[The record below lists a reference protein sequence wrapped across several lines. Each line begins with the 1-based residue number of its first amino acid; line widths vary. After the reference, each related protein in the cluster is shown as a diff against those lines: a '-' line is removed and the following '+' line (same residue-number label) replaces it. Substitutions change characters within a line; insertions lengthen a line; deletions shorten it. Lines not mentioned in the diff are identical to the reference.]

1 MTGPADVPLL
11 LLGRVPGRRLT
22 SPELRAALAA
32 LPDAPDR
39 GAAERRVA
47 AAHAGALPQ
56 ERAALRSALLD
67 EGFRSPL
74 AAGLPGTPA
83 STYLAAPEPSAPEPG
98 SDPERGSDPEPAV
111 LEQFS
116 RAVLRLGP
124 PTAHTAVALGHW
136 DEHGA
141 PLDRPGADPT
151 GGRSVLA
158 LDRPQLAMAIDGLL
172 SAPAAGAG
180 TGTSAGTGTETE
192 TGAGVLPALL
202 RANWTLRRLPSQV
215 RFHRRDGGQLRLV
228 ATPLTGKVRA
238 LLGPVELGPLPA
250 GVLVREVAAALGLGR
265 EAAGALVAS
274 AVELQLLVG
283 AAEFDSLDE
292 RPAAAAAALLTG
304 RRPRAAELLAGV
316 QQRLDAAAD
325 DRPGALAPLADDQ
338 RALNALL
345 AHPVGL
351 RVTEEYVLPPVEVAA
366 APHRAALDD
375 LARVLEFAALSD
387 RVHEARALLVAAF
400 TERFG
405 PGARVRLAD
414 CAADLVAV
422 VVRRAGLLTPASST
436 DFGPADGSLTE
447 LLRLRA
453 AARALLGERIAAAT
467 APATAA
473 AAGSP
478 GSPGA
483 PELALDPAELAA
495 LAADLPA
502 RFRRP
507 SASYGVLVRPVGDRL
522 VVRGYLPGGGSSA
535 LRYAGADAAL
545 GARLAER
552 LARAAG
558 PAVLLED
565 RGLHGL
571 DANHRPPLLPGRIDP
586 VGWFGLTLAHDPRT
600 DGLEL
605 LDPDGAPVAVHSPAL
620 ARPGRLAPPM
630 RIALWLHGT
639 GRLRPDPLGEAAADL
654 LRAAPGGRTGG
665 TLALPRL
672 TAGRVVLQGRR
683 WYPGADLPVAADGP
697 GLLCALADWRA
708 AHGAPEE
715 LLLVGPG
722 PSGPDPDGLLGP
734 PPTAADR
741 TRYTDLGS
749 ALLAG
754 AVRELPAGGHLE
766 EVPAGVREGVH
777 AVEWV
782 LEYDRAPGGRFQG
795 GVRT

>member
-1 MTGPADVPLL
+1 MTAPADAPLL
-11 LLGRVPGRRLT
+11 LLGRVPGRRLS
-22 SPELRAALAA
+22 SPALRAALAA
-32 LPDAPDR
+32 LADAPDR
-39 GAAERRVA
+39 EAAEQRVA
-47 AAHAGALPQ
+47 AAHDGALRQ

-67 EGFRSPL
+67 DGFRSPL
-74 AAGLPGTPA
+74 AARLPGTPA
-83 STYLAAPEPSAPEPG
+83 STYLAAPEPSAPEPPA
-98 SDPERGSDPEPAV
+98 PEPGPDPEPAV

-116 RAVLRLGP
+116 RAMLRLGP
-124 PTAHTAVALGHW
+124 PTAHTAVAPGCW
-136 DEHGA
+136 DEHGT

-151 GGRSVLA
+151 GGRTVLA
-158 LDRPQLAMAIDGLL
+158 LDRPQLAMAVDGLL
-172 SAPAAGAG
+172 SAPPAEAGAG
-180 TGTSAGTGTETE
+180 A
-192 TGAGVLPALL
+192 LPALL
-202 RANWTLRRLPSQV
+202 RANWTLRRLPSRV
-215 RFHRRDGGQLRLV
+215 RFHRRDGEQLRLV

-238 LLGPVELGPLPA
+238 LLGLVELGPLPA
-250 GVLVREVAAALGLGR
+250 EVLVRELAAALGLER
-265 EAAGALVAS
+265 EAATALVAS

-292 RPAAAAAALLTG
+292 RPAAAAAALLAD
-304 RRPRAAELLAGV
+304 RHPRAAGLFAGV
-316 QQRLDAAAD
+316 QQRLDAAAEH
-325 DRPGALAPLADDQ
+325 RPGALAPLADDQ

-351 RVTEEYVLPPVEVAA
+351 RVTEEYVLPPVKVAA

-387 RVHEARALLVAAF
+387 RVHDARALLVAAF

-467 APATAA
+467 ATTTAA
-473 AAGSP
+473 PGSLR
-478 GSPGA
+478 SPGA
-483 PELALDPAELAA
+483 ADLVLDPAELAA
-495 LAADLPA
+495 LADGLPE

-507 SASYGVLVRPVGDRL
+507 PASYGVLVRPVGDRL

-535 LRYAGADAAL
+535 LRYAGADAAF
-545 GARLAER
+545 GAGLAER

-571 DANHRPPLLPGRIDP
+571 DADHRPPLLPDRIDP
-586 VGWFGLTLAHDPRT
+586 VGWFGLTLVHDPRT

-605 LDPDGAPVAVHSPAL
+605 LGPDGAPVAVHSPAL

-672 TAGRVVLQGRR
+672 TAGRVVVQGRR
-683 WYPGADLPVAADGP
+683 WYPGADLPVTADGP

-715 LLLVGPG
+715 LLLVGSG

-782 LEYDRAPGGRFQG
+782 LEYDRAPGGRFQD

>member
-1 MTGPADVPLL
+1 MTAPADVPLL

-22 SPELRAALAA
+22 SPALRAALAA
-32 LPDAPDR
+32 LPGAPDR
-39 GAAERRVA
+39 EAAEQQVA
-47 AAHAGALPQ
+47 AAHDGALQQ

-67 EGFRSPL
+67 DGFRSPL
-74 AAGLPGTPA
+74 SAHLPGTPA
-83 STYLAAPEPSAPEPG
+83 SSYLDAAPGPTAP
-98 SDPERGSDPEPAV
+98 DADPEPAV
-111 LEQFS
+111 LEQLS
-116 RAVLRLGP
+116 RAMLRLGP
-124 PTAHTAVALGHW
+124 PTAHTAVAPGRW
-136 DEHGA
+136 DEHGT
-141 PLDRPGADPT
+141 PLDRPGADPS
-151 GGRSVLA
+151 GGRTVLA
-158 LDRPQLAMAIDGLL
+158 LDRPQLAIAVDGLL
-172 SAPAAGAG
+172 SARTAGTGAEADAGAG
-180 TGTSAGTGTETE
+180 AEAEAG
-192 TGAGVLPALL
+192 ALPPLL

-215 RFHRRDGGQLRLV
+215 RFHRRDGEQLRLV

-238 LLGPVELGPLPA
+238 LLGLVELGPLPA
-250 GVLVREVAAALGLGR
+250 GVLVRELAAALALGP
-265 EAAGALVAS
+265 EAATALVVS

-292 RPAAAAAALLTG
+292 RPAAAAADLLAG
-304 RRPRAAELLAGV
+304 RHPRAAELLAGV

-325 DRPGALAPLADDQ
+325 HRPGALAPLADDQ

-351 RVTEEYVLPPVEVAA
+351 RVTEEYVLPPVVVAA

-387 RVHEARALLVAAF
+387 RVHDARALLVAAF

-422 VVRRAGLLTPASST
+422 VVRRAGLLTPASSA

-453 AARALLGERIAAAT
+453 AARAVLGERIAAAT
-467 APATAA
+467 AATAA
-473 AAGSP
+473 TD

-483 PELALDPAELAA
+483 AELALDPAELAA
-495 LAADLPA
+495 LAAGLPA

-507 SASYGVLVRPVGDRL
+507 AASYGVLVRPVGDRL
-522 VVRGYLPGGGSSA
+522 AVRGYLPGGGSSA

-545 GARLAER
+545 GAGLAER

-586 VGWFGLTLAHDPRT
+586 VGWFGLTLVHDPRT

-654 LRAAPGGRTGG
+654 RRARPDGRTGG
-665 TLALPRL
+665 TLVLPRL
-672 TAGRVVLQGRR
+672 TAGRVVVQGRR
-683 WYPGADLPVAADGP
+683 WCPGEDLPVAADGP

-734 PPTAADR
+734 LPTAADP

-754 AVRELPAGGHLE
+754 AVRGLPAGGHLE
-766 EVPAGVREGVH
+766 EVPAAVQEGVH

-782 LEYDRAPGGRFQG
+782 LEYDRAPGGRFQD
-795 GVRT
+795 GVPT